1 MTLTREEKEDHVV
14 FGVSFLIHVV
24 AILCLASYFV
34 KDDTKEAAVV
44 ILSTPVEEPALEQQ
58 ASIQDI
64 STFSETETR
73 LVPDESSQPD
83 PVVVDNDT
91 PQQKVTLD
99 DLTFSTPQVDFL
111 AESDSLARDHSEV
124 ASDAQGEGAANEG
137 VASVAGAVDRL
148 TAEIVGSA
156 AQKET
161 LVVWLFDASLSL
173 NAQRQQIA
181 GRLEKI
187 LAEIK
192 GEEDIYPVR
201 HVVCGFGEKLDML
214 IKEPTDDTDKIVTQ
228 IRDVTL
234 DESGVENIF
243 TCITRLASD
252 YKSTKNKRAMI
263 IAFTDEV
270 GDDQAQADHTA
281 VVAGQN
287 AVAVY
292 VVGTPA
298 PFGIATTQLKFVDPD
313 EQFDQSERW
322 VEIDQ
327 GPESLFKMT
336 LNISSL
342 PIDSE
347 AMDSGF
353 GPYALCRLCAS
364 TGGIYFALHP
374 NRRIGTRVQP
384 RSIQPMSSNI
394 QHFFDSK
401 VMKQYPPDY
410 RRQDLQR
417 KEAAS
422 HAAKKALV
430 TACSL
435 PRIDCHREVKTIF
448 DAPNQGQFVSELAE
462 GQKTAVSLQRRMDDL
477 HSVLQQGEKAAASLK
492 EPRWRASFFLAMGRI
507 LAIKTRLDAYN
518 AVLGDAKA
526 GTKAKKKDT
535 NRWILE
541 PDDNP
546 DLLNSL
552 LKKQSESAK
561 KYLETVVEEFPHT
574 PWALMAEEE
583 LKVPLA
589 YKWVE
594 SHYEPLVRKENGTAS
609 NTVSVPQDD
618 KKKELP
624 RLKPQRKFD
633 KI

>member
-14 FGVSFLIHVV
+14 FAVSFLIHVV

-34 KDDTKEAAVV
+34 TDDTKEAAVV
-44 ILSTPVEEPALEQQ
+44 ILSATVEEPALEQQ

-73 LVPDESSQPD
+73 LVLNERSQPD

-99 DLTFSTPQVDFL
+99 DLTFSSTQVDFL
-111 AESDSLARDHSEV
+111 SESDSLARDHSEV
-124 ASDAQGEGAANEG
+124 ASNAQGEGAANEG

-173 NAQRQQIA
+173 NAQRQRIA

-187 LAEIK
+187 LAELK
-192 GEEDIYPVR
+192 HEEDIYPVR
-201 HVVCGFGEKLDML
+201 HVVCGFGEKLDIL

-228 IRDVTL
+228 IRDIRL

-252 YKSTKNKRAMI
+252 YASTKIKRTMI

-298 PFGIATTQLKFVDPD
+298 PFGIARTQLKFVDPD

-322 VEIDQ
+322 VEIEQ

-336 LNISSL
+336 LNILSV

-347 AMDSGF
+347 PMDSGY
-353 GPYALCRLCAS
+353 GPYALSRLCAL

-374 NRRIGTRVQP
+374 NRNAGEPIQ
-384 RSIQPMSSNI
+384 RSQIQPMSSNI
-394 QHFFDSK
+394 QHFFDSR
-401 VMKQYPPDY
+401 VMKAYTPDY
-410 RRQDLQR
+410 RSASAQK
-417 KEAAS
+417 KEAEN
-422 HAAKKALV
+422 HQAKRALV
-430 TACSL
+430 AACSS
-435 PRIDCHREVKTIF
+435 PPIDFQRDFKTVF
-448 DAPNQGQFVSELAE
+448 DAPNQGQFVAELSEA
-462 GQKTAVSLQRRMDDL
+462 QMAAVTMLTKADL
-477 HSVLQQGEKAAASLK
+477 LCEMLKRGEKDCQSLK
-492 EPRWRASFFLAMGRI
+492 ERRWRASYFLAMGRI

-518 AVLGDAKA
+518 AILGDAKN
-526 GTKAKKKDT
+526 GLKAKEKNT

-541 PDDNP
+541 PSDDFK
-546 DLLNSL
+546 LLNTTI
-552 LKKQSESAK
+552 KKQSESAK
-561 KYLETVVEEFPHT
+561 KYLKTVVEECPGT
-574 PWALMAEEE
+574 PWALVASTE
-583 LKVPLA
+583 LDLPFA

-594 SHYEPLVRKENGTAS
+594 SHFDPVAIKTGGNPNPPATPRDDERK
-609 NTVSVPQDD
+609 VLPQ
-618 KKKELP
+618 P
-624 RLKPQRKFD
+624 KPQRKFD